1 MQLTVTVEGSDG
13 TRLDDEP
20 WTLDL
25 TSTPIADGE
34 HRLHL
39 QVTYTGADPVEAR
52 IRVEVPLPG
61 DPSHPRWLI
70 PGLFYGDNRDPAC
83 ARLYPRYAPAEL
95 DAEKLMADH
104 WSFRADR
111 AATPVVFGWGSAG
124 GVALE
129 ADAGTPLGLIGLGL
143 AGAPSTASAN
153 GQADSSSGDGARIW
167 VSFPYREEPFSYV
180 GEPYGV
186 APLSAV
192 HEWQPGESHELRLG
206 LWQLPADPDSYAVVL
221 RCLRDRERSARP
233 PVEPWVDVPTA
244 AELTAYGLW
253 RWHYRTDPAVLT
265 ETALF
270 DRELAGDFAGTPG
283 RGDRLAM
290 HVAWVSG
297 IPYAQALLRH
307 GRRTGNSQY
316 VDAGIAVI
324 DHITGE
330 LTPAGTFWG
339 VWYADRG
346 WTQSWT
352 PVPRGLH
359 ARTLAEA
366 TLFTVRALAA
376 EPVEHPRWRAAA
388 LANLDFAVGVQDA
401 FGNLGS
407 LYHADTGEVL
417 SRLGAAGLTWV
428 TALAEAY
435 ELFGDER
442 YLDAARRGAAY
453 YAADVRNGTLCGAPE
468 DVDLAPTSE
477 DGYAAVMAYV
487 ALHRVDPV
495 AQWVELARSA
505 ADWMLTFRY
514 SYDVTF
520 PPETILGAY
529 GFRSRG
535 ADQAS
540 PSNQHLHNYGLICT
554 RELAELSALTG
565 DPSYAVSAAEHL
577 RCFRQFVARRDGDFN
592 ARRGMVT
599 ERYYQTE
606 CFGPPGAVLT
616 LSHSWCIGVLLLAC
630 EDALTVAELQSV
642 EW

>member
-1 MQLTVTVEGSDG
+1 MQVTVEDERGNRVDDG
-13 TRLDDEP
+13 P
-20 WTLDL
+20 WQLDL
-25 TSTPIADGE
+25 TITPVADGE
-34 HRLHL
+34 HWVRLR
-39 QVTYTGADPVEAR
+39 VVYTGIEPIDAR
-52 IRVEVPLPG
+52 LRVEVPLPG
-61 DPSHPRWLI
+61 GSGHPHWLI

-83 ARLYPRYAPAEL
+83 ARLYPRFAPGGL
-95 DAEKLMADH
+95 DAEKLVADR
-104 WSFRADR
+104 WAFRADR
-111 AATPVVFGWGSAG
+111 AATPVVFGWDQSG

-129 ADAGTPLGLIGLGL
+129 TDATTSLGLTGLGF
-143 AGAPSTASAN
+143 GESE
-153 GQADSSSGDGARIW
+153 DGRRIW

-180 GEPYGV
+180 GEPRGV

-192 HEWQPGESHELRLG
+192 HRWQPGESHELRLG
-206 LWQLPADPDSYAVVL
+206 LWQLPADTDSYAPVL
-221 RCLRDRERSARP
+221 SHLRSRERSARP

-283 RGDRLAM
+283 QGDRLAM

-307 GRRTGNSQY
+307 GRRTGNQQY

-330 LTPAGTFWG
+330 LTLAGTFWG
-339 VWYADRG
+339 VWYAERG

-401 FGNLGS
+401 SGNLGS

-495 AQWVELARSA
+495 ARWVELARSA

-514 SYDVTF
+514 SYDVSF
-520 PPETILGAY
+520 APETILGAY

-554 RELAELSALTG
+554 RELAELSTLTG

-642 EW
+642 QW